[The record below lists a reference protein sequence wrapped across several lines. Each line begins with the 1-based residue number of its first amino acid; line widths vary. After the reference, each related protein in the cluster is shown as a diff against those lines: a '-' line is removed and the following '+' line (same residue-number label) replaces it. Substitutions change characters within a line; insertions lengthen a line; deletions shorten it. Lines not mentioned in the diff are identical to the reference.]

1 MKKIIG
7 FFSKNRIRRKLILY
21 SIVTTMI
28 MGVGLFFTYNNARML
43 ATGMDAIFSNN
54 KYLSELNNSVTNLHS
69 ILENFLSTNH
79 SDSLKDYYKFSGEL
93 RMTGEAMSQ
102 RRDLAESGL
111 LLKDIGNMIITYL
124 DSADAAVSAKR
135 GRDIESYISHYTD
148 ASETF
153 EYITTNINKLTLNQ
167 FDENTRGYTMI
178 SGRVNLIQ
186 ALNLIIIIGIIV
198 FNTIFIIRMTF
209 KITEPIISLSK
220 AANQISKGNLEIKQ
234 VTVHSD
240 DEIGIMADAFNR
252 MADSIKEQ
260 MNAIKEGAEL
270 EARFKEQEMQYLLMK
285 NHLRETELHALQS
298 QINPHFI
305 FNTLN
310 AGAQLAMF
318 EEADQTYHYIQCFS
332 NLFRYNLRSLD
343 TPVTLKDEIENIDN
357 YITLL
362 KVRYTDRITYR
373 NEVDERVTNVLMPC
387 MILQPLIEN
396 AFIHGIS
403 SLESGGIIIL
413 RVKGID
419 GDVVIE
425 VEDNG
430 VGMDREKIR
439 QLLDDTDD
447 DPSDKDTPTGHTTGI
462 GTKNVIQR
470 LHNYFNT
477 QDMVRITSKQ
487 PGGTKVSIII
497 PEEKTTV
504 KVEVLHA

>member
-1 MKKIIG
+1 MKSIIG
-7 FFSKNRIRRKLILY
+7 FFSRNRIRKKLILY

-28 MGVGLFFTYNNARML
+28 MGIGLFFTYNNARML

-54 KYLSELNNSVTNLHS
+54 KYLSDLSNSVTNLHS

-102 RRDLAESGL
+102 RRDSAESGL

-124 DSADAAVSAKR
+124 DSADAAVGAKR
-135 GRDIESYISHYTD
+135 GRDIESYISHYTE
-148 ASETF
+148 ASEVF
-153 EYITTNINKLTLNQ
+153 EYINTNINKLTLNQ
-167 FDENTRGYTMI
+167 FDENTKGYTMI

-198 FNTIFIIRMTF
+198 FNMIFIIRMTY
-209 KITEPIISLSK
+209 KITEPIIGLSK
-220 AANQISKGNLEIKQ
+220 AANQISKGNLEVNQ

-240 DEIGIMADAFNR
+240 DEIGIMANAFNR
-252 MADSIKEQ
+252 MAESIREQ
-260 MNAIKEGAEL
+260 MKAIKEAAEL
-270 EARFKEQEMQYLLMK
+270 EAKYKEQEMQYLLMK
-285 NHLRETELHALQS
+285 NHLRETELYALQS

-318 EEADQTYHYIQCFS
+318 EDADRTYHYIQCFS

-343 TPVTLKDEIENIDN
+343 NPVTLSDEIENIDN
-357 YITLL
+357 YINLL
-362 KVRYTDRITYR
+362 KVRYTDRIMYR
-373 NEVDERVTNVLMPC
+373 CEVDENVTSVQMPC

-403 SLESGGIIIL
+403 SLESGGIITL
-413 RVKGID
+413 RVKGVN
-419 GDVVIE
+419 GNVVIE

-430 VGMDREKIR
+430 VGMSPEKIR
-439 QLLDDTDD
+439 KVLSDTDENL
-447 DPSDKDTPTGHTTGI
+447 PGMETSTGHTTGI
-462 GTKNVIQR
+462 GTKNVIKR
-470 LHNYFNT
+470 LNNFFNK
-477 QDMVRITSKQ
+477 QDIVDITSKQ
-487 PGGTKVSIII
+487 PGGTKVTITI
-497 PEEKTTV
+497 PKS
-504 KVEVLHA
+504 